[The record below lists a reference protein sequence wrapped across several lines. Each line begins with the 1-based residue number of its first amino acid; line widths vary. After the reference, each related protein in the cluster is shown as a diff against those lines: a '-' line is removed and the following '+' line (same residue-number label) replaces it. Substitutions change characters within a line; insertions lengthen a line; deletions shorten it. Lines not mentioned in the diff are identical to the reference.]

1 MFQTIRQLQSLDPTP
16 YDSDTFTGNVFA
28 DFTHDA
34 STEWPQWTGGFST
47 SVRIPAP
54 HPARPFFAFGT
65 RSWARKFGAVS
76 VSGMTP
82 SVTARTPTTGRPP
95 STPPPPT
102 RSTARAFKR

>member
-47 SVRIPAP
+47 SYD
-54 HPARPFFAFGT
+54 AFGDGPDANH
-65 RSWARKFGAVS
+65 WATSFD
-76 VSGMTP
+76 
-82 SVTARTPTTGRPP
+82 TTTTNPFYG
-95 STPPPPT
+95 
-102 RSTARAFKR
+102 KGV